1 MQKLLKIFWY
11 SVLKVQYSYRQRR
24 VTNGH
29 SRWNVP
35 VGKRSTP
42 SPSTSSGIP
51 ASIHFTATTTTP
63 TLVNPTFKASP
74 SSFTTRAAFVANRCM
89 VRMLLL
95 TSTSPRMSFPSEFSF
110 NNNLI
115 MTILFEMFNAKNS
128 FIATLNDF
136 TIISVNNAF
145 IAFFTGTS
153 FTCG

>member
-1 MQKLLKIFWY
+1 MQKLWKIFWY

-42 SPSTSSGIP
+42 SPSTSSGIQD
-51 ASIHFTATTTTP
+51 SIHFTATIATP
-63 TLVNPTFKASP
+63 TPANLTFKAP
-74 SSFTTRAAFVANRCM
+74 SSFTTPAAFVVNRCM
-89 VRMLLL
+89 VRILWL
-95 TSTSPRMSFPSEFSF
+95 TSTSQRMFFPSEFCL

-136 TIISVNNAF
+136 TIISVDNAF